1 MTASGLLTA
10 RPAQPDDRNAL
21 QTLTRYETRV
31 HAHLDWKPVEDW
43 LGDQPFWVAERGRRL
58 VAALACPP
66 DLPDTA
72 WIRLLVLAD
81 GVEAAAAWDVLW
93 PPARQ
98 GLAQQGLS
106 MVAALS
112 LDPWTMPLYEAGGF
126 ERTHDVVVL
135 NRLPG
140 PLPPAARPGGVRIRP
155 ARAADRAAIAAVDIA
170 AFAAPWQLSAEM
182 IRLALGQADYVSV
195 AERDGQVI
203 GYQLTTPSR
212 NGAHLAR
219 LAVQPGLHGAGLGTA
234 LVADLVDHYEQW
246 GGREITVN
254 TQHDN
259 RASLTVYRRLGFHA
273 TGTRFPVYQL
283 AL

>member
-1 MTASGLLTA
+1 MLVA

-72 WIRLLVLAD
+72 WIRLLVVAD
-81 GVEAAAAWDVLW
+81 GLDADAAWSVLW
-93 PPARQ
+93 PPARD
-98 GLAQQGLS
+98 GLAQQGLQ
-106 MVAALS
+106 MVAGLS
-112 LDPWTMPLYEAGGF
+112 LDAWTSPLYEAGGLT
-126 ERTHDVVVL
+126 RTHDVVVL
-135 NRLPG
+135 SRLPG
-140 PLPPAARPGGVRIRP
+140 PSLPAASPGGARIRP
-155 ARAADRAAIAAVDIA
+155 ARTADRSAIAAVDIA
-170 AFAAPWQLSAEM
+170 AFAAPWQLSVGM

-219 LAVQPGLHGAGLGTA
+219 LAVLPGEHGAGLGTA
-234 LVADLVDHYEQW
+234 LVADLIDHYERA

-254 TQHDN
+254 NQHDN
-259 RASLTVYRRLGFHA
+259 QASLAVYRRLGFVL